1 MPEDTMSA
9 ADILTVSSEFDIFAY
24 KPIQTLV
31 LETIETVYKPIAPV
45 EHSDLEFLIPD
56 DTDTY
61 IDLDIKLYVRGKLV
75 SGEGKDLNEKDF
87 TAVTNNFLNSLF
99 IKFNITINNVPIT
112 QSGDLYQ
119 YRSYLETFLIYGNDA
134 GSED

>member
-1 MPEDTMSA
+1 MSA
-9 ADILTVSSEFDIFAY
+9 ADILTVSSEFDIFAH

-31 LETIETVYKPIAPV
+31 LETIEAVYKPIAPV

-61 IDLDIKLYVRGKLV
+61 FDLDITLYVRGKLV
-75 SGEGKDLNEKDF
+75 SGEGKDLDEKDF

-112 QSGDLYQ
+112 QSGDL
-119 YRSYLETFLIYGNDA
+119 
-134 GSED
+134 